1 MIWKT
6 YCPHNHWTINHSHA
20 LSVSIIVMMV
30 NPKCQCLKMIQSYQ
44 NQKHFH
50 DIKFLCSGGQVFVH
64 SEKSNLIRRRPFHDQ
79 FIINDILNLNELFAD
94 TCNVI

>member
-6 YCPHNHWTINHSHA
+6 YCPHNHWTINHSCA

-30 NPKCQCLKMIQSYQ
+30 NPKCPCLKMTYKVIKIKNTYY
-44 NQKHFH
+44 

-79 FIINDILNLNELFAD
+79 FIINDLNELFAD
-94 TCNVI
+94 TCIVI